1 MIALR
6 KMRSD
11 EFQGYV
17 DYFIPD
23 YAEEISSNYDLD
35 IQTATKQAEQA
46 IFDDLKLGVDTP
58 DQILFCIISTANT
71 SNTPLGYLWCQPNR
85 KNQTIFISDFCILP
99 DHRGKGLGRMALAA
113 LDKWFADTEFNEIRL
128 RVAADNK
135 IAKKLYLSSGYAPT
149 GINMRKAIP

>member
-17 DYFIPD
+17 DIFIPD

-35 IQTATKQAEQA
+35 IQTATKQAEQSVSEE
-46 IFDDLKLGVDTP
+46 LKLGVETP
-58 DQILFCIISTANT
+58 DQLLLCIIGIADT

-99 DHRGKGLGRMALAA
+99 SHRGKGLGRLALTA
-113 LDKWFADTEFNEIRL
+113 LDEWFAKTEFTEIRL

-135 IAKKLYLSSGYAPT
+135 IAEKLYLSSGYAPT